1 MLSTKGLL
9 DRCRTASSV
18 DLSDDDDQADDKL
31 EGNEGPAAKWVE
43 HTWSTFIARA
53 EEEEVEAPQGKVL
66 LSGFQK
72 DKFVHFF
79 YHVLDV
85 NRWTAGQRRS

>member
-18 DLSDDDDQADDKL
+18 DDDDQADGKL
-31 EGNEGPAAKWVE
+31 EGNDGPAAKWVE

-53 EEEEVEAPQGKVL
+53 EEEEVLAPQHP
-66 LSGFQK
+66 SPI
-72 DKFVHFF
+72 
-79 YHVLDV
+79 
-85 NRWTAGQRRS
+85 